1 VDATGEQQLKKLAR
15 LLEFTSVCIVA
26 GILLLINVTL
36 NGFNLQKL

>member
-1 VDATGEQQLKKLAR
+1 VDAIGEQQLKKLAR
-15 LLEFTSVCIVA
+15 LLEFTSVRIVA